1 MVKSVAAV
9 LVGLILGMAA
19 PILIFGYLV
28 LGASF
33 IDIFTS
39 GRG

>member
-1 MVKSVAAV
+1 MKTVAVA
-9 LVGLILGMAA
+9 LVGLTLGMAA